1 MFPSRK
7 VKTIITIF
15 IVAAMFVMTES
26 QKSQLPSTPDFLA
39 CVVHD
44 N

>member
-7 VKTIITIF
+7 VKTIVALF
-15 IVAAMFVMTES
+15 VVAAMFVMTES
-26 QKSQLPSTPDFLA
+26 QKSQLPSTPDFPA